1 MNWQEGYYCNTRNSL
16 QNHQEENFKMPTIA
30 EKILSEKAGKE
41 EKVEAGE
48 ILECEVDY
56 IMVNDIT
63 GVPAFEVFEEL
74 KLDEPMR
81 KELMVV
87 IQDHYVP
94 NKDVDSAEQA
104 KALRDYAQRY
114 GIANY
119 YEIGKDGSG
128 ICHQVMIEEG
138 FAAPGRL
145 IIGADSHTCSYGAL
159 GAFSTGI
166 GSTEAAA
173 ALATGRL
180 WFKVP
185 ATQKFVLDGEL
196 KRYVMGKDI
205 ILHIIGDIGVSG
217 SLYKSQEFYGTTI
230 RNLCLSDRLTIS
242 NMAVEA
248 GAKAG
253 IIPPDEKVFELLRGR
268 VRGDYKAVYADGN
281 ESEYEE
287 VFEYNASEIVPTVAK
302 PFSPENTVPASELDV
317 PIDQAYLG
325 SCTNGRIED
334 LRIAAELL
342 KGKKISRE
350 VRMIVIPASKR
361 VFEHALEEGLI
372 KIFLEANTFVCGPT
386 CGACLGGH
394 MGVLASGE
402 RCISTTNRNFIGRMG
417 HKDSEVYL
425 ANPAVV
431 AASALE
437 GRIIDPTELEL

>member
-1 MNWQEGYYCNTRNSL
+1 
-16 QNHQEENFKMPTIA
+16 MPTIA
-30 EKILSEKAGKE
+30 EKILNGK
-41 EKVEAGE
+41 AGE
-48 ILECEVDY
+48 IVECEVDY

-63 GVPAFEVFEEL
+63 GVQAFEVFEEL
-74 KLDEPMR
+74 GLEPER
-81 KELMVV
+81 EIKKEKVV
-87 IQDHYVP
+87 VVQDHYVP

-104 KALRDYAQRY
+104 KALRNYARKY
-114 GIANY
+114 EIENY

-159 GAFSTGI
+159 GAFSTGV

-173 ALATGRL
+173 TIATGRL

-185 ATQKFVLDGEL
+185 ATQKFVINGEL
-196 KRYVMGKDI
+196 RKYVMGKDI

-217 SLYKSQEFYGTTI
+217 SLYKSQEFYGAVI
-230 RNLCLSDRLTIS
+230 EKLSLSDRITIS

-253 IIPPDEKVFELLRGR
+253 IIPPDEKVFDFLRGR
-268 VRGDYKAVYADGN
+268 VRGEYKPVYADTEG
-281 ESEYEE
+281 EYEE
-287 VFEYNASEIVPTVAK
+287 VLEYDASEIVPTVAK
-302 PFSPENTVPASELDV
+302 PFSPDNTVPASELGV
-317 PIDQAYLG
+317 SIDQAYLG

-334 LRIAAELL
+334 LRVAAEIL
-342 KGKKISRE
+342 KGKKVNRE
-350 VRMIVIPASKR
+350 VRMIVVPASKK
-361 VFEHALEEGLI
+361 VFEQALEEGLI
-372 KIFLEANTFVCGPT
+372 KIFLEADAFVCGPT

-431 AASALE
+431 AISAIE
-437 GRIIDPTELEL
+437 GRITDPVELVI

>member
-1 MNWQEGYYCNTRNSL
+1 
-16 QNHQEENFKMPTIA
+16 MPTIA

-81 KELMVV
+81 KELLVV

-119 YEIGKDGSG
+119 YEIGKEGSG

-230 RNLCLSDRLTIS
+230 RNLCLSDRITIS

-287 VFEYNASEIVPTVAK
+287 VLEYNASEIVPTVAK

-372 KIFLEANTFVCGPT
+372 KIFLEADAFVCGPT

-437 GRIIDPTELEL
+437 GRIIDPTELELWR